1 MDKDKQREI
10 LTNRIITAT
19 IYLKVKESVYRL
31 SPPTREDIA
40 LADFVYDEVFNSDKY
55 DGMLTREQAFLYL
68 KKEGVWSDEDD
79 KKIEDTNKLIEDIKV
94 EMYKS
99 LYNLAQLNA
108 LRARLRSTEKYLSFL
123 YSVKYKLDELTLEY
137 HAEKTKSD
145 FLTAMCIF
153 DLNNKKIYDY
163 NTYWDSNDLQIVKK
177 FIGWLDRNHIST
189 NTYRDLVRH
198 EPFKSIWSS
207 KKIEAFNCPSGI
219 LNEDQKRTIM
229 YARMYD
235 SVYESIEMPSEE
247 VIDDNDMLDGWL
259 ISKHRERTKDRKQK
273 EVDQLLNK
281 KGVNKVSRGAGNEV
295 FVLAQTRQEANKI
308 LEVNDNNAKAAIQ
321 QRVSKIQQ
329 SGQVEDQNLPDVQM
343 YLQNKAR
350 QQQLEH
356 RKRGK

>member
-68 KKEGVWSDEDD
+68 KKEGVWSEEDD

-108 LRARLRSTEKYLSFL
+108 LRAKLRSTEKYLSFL

-153 DLNNKKIYDY
+153 DLNNKKVYNYD
-163 NTYWDSNDLQIVKK
+163 TYWANDS
-177 FIGWLDRNHIST
+177 FIFKYFVNWKERNAIPSK
-189 NTYRDLVRH
+189 TYRDIVKN
-198 EPFKSIWSS
+198 EPYKGMWSL
-207 KKIEAFNCPSGI
+207 KKIDIFNAPSGI
-219 LNEDQKRTIM
+219 LNDDQKRCAM
-229 YARMYD
+229 YSRMYD
-235 SVYESIEMPSEE
+235 NVYESLDVPSDE
-247 VIDDNDMLDGWL
+247 VIDDDDILDGWL

-356 RKRGK
+356 RKRGR

>member
-19 IYLKVKESVYRL
+19 IFLKVNESVYRL
-31 SPPTREDIA
+31 SPPTLEDIA
-40 LADFVYDEVFNSDKY
+40 LADFVYEEVFNSDKY

-68 KKEGVWSDEDD
+68 KKEGVWSEEDD
-79 KKIEDTNKLIEDIKV
+79 KKIEDTSKLIEDIKV

-99 LYNLAQLNA
+99 LYNLAQLNS
-108 LRARLRSTEKYLSFL
+108 LRARLRATEKYLSFL

-153 DLNNKKIYDY
+153 DLNNKKVYNYD
-163 NTYWDSNDLQIVKK
+163 NYWDSSNLYVVKR
-177 FIGWLDRNHIST
+177 FVSWLERNQIST
-189 NTYRDLVRH
+189 NTYRELVRN
-198 EPFKSIWSS
+198 EPFKGIWSS
-207 KKIEAFNCPSGI
+207 KKTDAFNAPSGI
-219 LNEDQKRTIM
+219 LNDDQKRAIM

-281 KGVNKVSRGAGNEV
+281 KGVNKVGRGGGNEV

-321 QRVSKIQQ
+321 QRASKIRE
-329 SGQVEDQNLPDVQM
+329 SGQVEDQHLPDVKMQ
-343 YLQNKAR
+343 LQNKAR

-356 RKRGK
+356 RKKGR